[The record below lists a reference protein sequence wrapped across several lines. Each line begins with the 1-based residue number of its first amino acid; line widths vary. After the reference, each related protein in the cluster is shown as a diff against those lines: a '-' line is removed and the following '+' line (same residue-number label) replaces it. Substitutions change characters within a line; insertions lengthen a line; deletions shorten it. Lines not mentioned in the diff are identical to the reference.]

1 MPLNQVSENTEE
13 FPGSGPAGD
22 SGRQRKGMTTYD
34 DLFGGAFK
42 EFKAKSNGCAN
53 RGERK

>member
-1 MPLNQVSENTEE
+1 MPLNQVPENTEE

-34 DLFGGAFK
+34 DLFGAAFK